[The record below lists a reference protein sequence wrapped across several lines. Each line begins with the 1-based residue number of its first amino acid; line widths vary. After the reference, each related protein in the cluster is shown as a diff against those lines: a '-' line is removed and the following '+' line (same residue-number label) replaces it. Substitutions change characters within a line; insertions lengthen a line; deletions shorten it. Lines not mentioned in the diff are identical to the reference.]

1 MSQENERPRP
11 GDLPTPNAASG
22 SENGTPAGPSAD
34 DLGAEYDRLCNEVE
48 RLNRE
53 LEASPGD
60 ESLRAQRVAAERQM
74 HRVAAQY
81 MDAVDGVLTEEE
93 VLRMIR
99 EEKWCTID
107 DILEDL
113 EREARGQ

>member
-11 GDLPTPNAASG
+11 GDLPSPDGASG
-22 SENGTPAGPSAD
+22 PDNRAYAGPSAG
-34 DLGAEYDRLCNEVE
+34 DLGAEYDRLCNEVK
-48 RLNRE
+48 RLDRE
-53 LEASPGD
+53 LEASPED

-74 HRVAAQY
+74 HRAAAEY
-81 MDAVDGVLTEEE
+81 MDAVDGVLTKEE